1 LTACCGFPAALAVAP
16 SVLVQLLLGVVPR
29 TAAGITVSRVA
40 GAAILALG
48 VVCWLARQDAAGR
61 AARGL
66 VAVMLIYNAAVVAI
80 LVLARTNQGLSGIA
94 LWPVV
99 LAHAVLAV
107 WCVVALS
114 AAIKKAIRDETCPNQ
129 PEETNMKLSIA
140 LSALLITGFVAA
152 STEPASAVVYCQ
164 YVSYPAGC
172 IVRPGVVLR
181 PRPVARAV
189 VTPGVGA
196 VGVGVRPGTPMNRGG
211 PVNRVG
217 RR

>member
-1 LTACCGFPAALAVAP
+1 MK
-16 SVLVQLLLGVVPR
+16 R
-29 TAAGITVSRVA
+29 TTRYLEG
-40 GAAILALG
+40 
-48 VVCWLARQDAAGR
+48 RQ
-61 AARGL
+61 
-66 VAVMLIYNAAVVAI
+66 
-80 LVLARTNQGLSGIA
+80 
-94 LWPVV
+94 
-99 LAHAVLAV
+99 
-107 WCVVALS
+107 
-114 AAIKKAIRDETCPNQ
+114 
-129 PEETNMKLSIA
+129 MKLSIT

-196 VGVGVRPGTPMNRGG
+196 VGVGVRRGTPMNRGG